1 MIGLF
6 VLFAGL
12 AYLLY
17 VMLVCLAAT
26 FLFLVQMIFEI
37 AQALGAAAVKAN
49 QAKEP
54 KKGWE

>member
-1 MIGLF
+1 LIGLF

-17 VMLVCLAAT
+17 VMLVCLAAA

-37 AQALGAAAVKAN
+37 AQALGAAAEKAIQVKESDNGKA
-49 QAKEP
+49 
-54 KKGWE
+54 